1 MDGSSLNICLLSID
15 VDDPFGSGR
24 LFKEKCWDPI
34 LLILGTQN
42 NRAWDELANDIKA
55 GGNNNAIVISPPPD
69 DRPASFENRVICNT
83 VCVHSKRAAWS
94 MDPALLTVSLTHP

>member
-1 MDGSSLNICLLSID
+1 MDGLSLNICLFSID

-55 GGNNNAIVISPPPD
+55 GGNNNAIVISTTT
-69 DRPASFENRVICNT
+69 RRQICKLRKQGHLQYILRT
-83 VCVHSKRAAWS
+83 
-94 MDPALLTVSLTHP
+94 